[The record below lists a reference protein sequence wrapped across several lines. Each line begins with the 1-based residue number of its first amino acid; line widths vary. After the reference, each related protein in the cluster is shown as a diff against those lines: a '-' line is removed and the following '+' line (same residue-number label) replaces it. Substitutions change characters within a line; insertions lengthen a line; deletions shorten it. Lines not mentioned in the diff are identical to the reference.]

1 MKYAGVVVTY
11 NRKEELIK
19 NINSILTQSKKFDR
33 YYIIDNCSTDGTY
46 NYLKEHHIL
55 DNDMVEF
62 ISLPENTGGAGGFY
76 HGLKRAFEDGFDFIC
91 MMDDDG
97 RPLNEDTF
105 LKLYDVAQKCYGQ
118 EKKLMLN
125 SLVVCDDE
133 PRKLSFGLNTMKTV
147 NDAFKNAQDGII
159 RDLINPFNGTLVTKE
174 LIREIGFPN
183 KDFFVRGDEVDYQ
196 SRAAQAGAWIATAA
210 DSLYYH
216 PSTELVPM
224 KWRGRTVY
232 FGVSSP
238 WKGYYLIR
246 NYVYRLKRDEGIASA
261 VKEFIFQF
269 YGTMKCNPDAKDCIR
284 LLIKGFGDGMRGR
297 LGMRVKPGQKK

>member
-19 NINSILTQSKKFDR
+19 NINSILQQSKKFDR

-46 NYLKEHHIL
+46 DYLKEHHIL
-55 DNDMVEF
+55 ENDMIEF

-76 HGLKRAFEDGFDFIC
+76 YGLKQAFEDGFDFIC

-97 RPLNEDTF
+97 RAFDKDTF
-105 LKLYDVAQKCYGQ
+105 RRLYDAAEKCCRL

-125 SLVVCDDE
+125 SLVVCDDG
-133 PRKLSFGLNTMKTV
+133 PCKLSFGLDNMKTV
-147 NDAFKNAQDGII
+147 NEVSKKARDGLI
-159 RDLINPFNGTLVTKE
+159 RGLINPFNGTLVTKE
-174 LIREIGFPN
+174 LIHEIGFPN

-196 SRAAQAGAWIATAA
+196 SRAVRAGALAATVI

-224 KWRGRTVY
+224 KWRGSTVY
-232 FGVSSP
+232 FGISSP

-246 NYVYRLKRDEGIASA
+246 NYVYRLKRDEGITAA

-269 YGTMKCNPDAKDCIR
+269 YGTMKCNPDAKNCIR
-284 LLIKGFGDGMRGR
+284 LFMKGFGDGMTGK
-297 LGMRVKPGQKK
+297 LGMRVKPGQNK